1 MDYSELNLIGSSSPH
16 IRTKAGTNSIMGEV
30 LIALAPALCF
40 AVYNFGW
47 YVPWPTRLVSA
58 AGCCLFECLYRDAD
72 AARTTPWGT

>member
-47 YVPWPTRLVSA
+47 RALANTLVSA
-58 AGCCLFECLYRDAD
+58 AGCSLFE
-72 AARTTPWGT
+72 

>member
-47 YVPWPTRLVSA
+47 RALANTLCRRRA
-58 AGCCLFECLYRDAD
+58 AASLS
-72 AARTTPWGT
+72 TSTGT